1 MKKKQANRDDEKG
14 KQTGMMKKSKQTGI
28 IKKQANR
35 DNEKSKQTGIMKKSK
50 QTGIMKKGEGR

>member
-35 DNEKSKQTGIMKKSK
+35 DNKKARK
-50 QTGIMKKGEGR
+50 WG